1 MTTFGKRNKPDD
13 PSLSPRPPFWSR
25 EIPARY
31 WIIPALIVAVAVL
44 LLWIVGSA

>member
-13 PSLSPRPPFWSR
+13 PSLSPRPAFWSR

-44 LLWIVGSA
+44 VLWIVASA